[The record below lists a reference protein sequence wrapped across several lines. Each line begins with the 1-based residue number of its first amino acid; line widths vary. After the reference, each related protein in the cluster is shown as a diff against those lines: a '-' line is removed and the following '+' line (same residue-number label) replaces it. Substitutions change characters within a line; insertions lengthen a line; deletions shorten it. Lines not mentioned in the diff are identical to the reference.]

1 MTSPDHLMTFAPASA
16 RDAAAR
22 PDEQSQPPIQDY
34 ALIGDCRT
42 AALVSRNGSIDWL
55 CLPHYSSPSIFAH
68 LLDARRGGR
77 FSIHPIGPF
86 RTRRQYPG
94 ETPALATEFH
104 TDSGSAR
111 VIDVL
116 PVVDG
121 SLGPEPTREI
131 LRVVE
136 GMSGEVDLDIDI
148 EPRPDYGRR
157 TPTIRHGPRLGWRYG
172 WSNEFLAVRTDAE
185 LERQGDALRG
195 RMRVHAGQRR
205 YVSLSYSQADPGVLS
220 LLGDPADH
228 RLERT
233 VEWWR
238 DWSKTCSY
246 RGPYRDA
253 VLRSALTLKLLSF
266 SLSGAIIAA
275 PTTSL
280 PEALGGERNWDY
292 RYCWLRDAG
301 LTMHALIGLG
311 FYGVARQ
318 FLHWL
323 LHATRLTWPELQI
336 MYDVYGLTRLRETEL
351 SHFAGYRGSRPV
363 RIGNG
368 AYSQRQLDV
377 YGEVVFAAD
386 AYVAG
391 GGTLEPVERRML
403 AGFGQVVCRQ
413 WREPD
418 HGIWEMRGP
427 PRHHTFSKMMC
438 WLALDRLLAL
448 DRKGAVSLGSLAEPF
463 RRERQAI
470 AEAIEQKGFNPEISS
485 YVSELGGN
493 QVDASLLLMACFGY
507 KPANDPRV
515 VSTYERIWQRLGRNG
530 LLYRYER
537 DVDGLRGDE
546 GTFGICSFWAA
557 HYLACRGDVG
567 GAKRLFEHVLSFAN
581 DVGLFAE
588 EIHPETGDALGNF
601 PQAFTHVGLINAA
614 LAIEQAGKP

>member
-1 MTSPDHLMTFAPASA
+1 MTFAPAWT
-16 RDAAAR
+16 RDAAA
-22 PDEQSQPPIQDY
+22 PWDEQSQPPIHDY

-42 AALVSRNGSIDWL
+42 AALVSRSGSIDWL

-86 RTRRQYPG
+86 RTRRHYLG

-104 TDSGSAR
+104 TDSGSVR
-111 VIDVL
+111 LIDAL

-121 SLGPEPTREI
+121 LQGPQPTREI
-131 LRVVE
+131 LRLVE
-136 GMSGEVDLDIDI
+136 GMSGEVDMDIHI
-148 EPRPDYGRR
+148 EPRPDYARGKA
-157 TPTIRHGPRLGWRYG
+157 TIRHGPRLGWRYG
-172 WSNEFLAVRTDAE
+172 WSNEFLAVRMDAD
-185 LERQGDALRG
+185 LERKGDALRG
-195 RMRVHAGQRR
+195 RMRVHAGQRS
-205 YVSLSYSQADPGVLS
+205 YVSLCYSQADPGVLS
-220 LLGDPADH
+220 LLGDAADQ
-228 RLERT
+228 RLENSIK
-233 VEWWR
+233 WWR
-238 DWSKTCSY
+238 DWSRNCSY
-246 RGPYRDA
+246 GGPYRDA

-266 SLSGAIIAA
+266 CLSGAIVAA

-301 LTMHALIGLG
+301 LTMQALVGLG
-311 FYGVARQ
+311 FHKEARQ

-323 LHATRLTWPELQI
+323 LHATGLTWPELQI

-351 SHFAGYRGSRPV
+351 HHLAGYRGSTPV

-368 AYSQRQLDV
+368 AYLQRQLDV

-386 AYVAG
+386 AFVAG
-391 GGTLEPVERRML
+391 GGMLEPVERRML
-403 AGFGQVVCRQ
+403 AGIGRVVCRQ

-418 HGIWEMRGP
+418 HSIWEMRGE

-448 DRKGAVSLGSLAEPF
+448 DRKDAISLGPLAEPF

-470 AEAIEQKGFNPEISS
+470 AEAIEQRGFNRQIAS
-485 YVSELGGN
+485 YASELGGDR
-493 QVDASLLLMACFGY
+493 VDATLMLMACFGY

-530 LLYRYER
+530 LLDRYER
-537 DVDGLRGDE
+537 GIDGLGGDE
-546 GTFGICSFWAA
+546 GTFGICSFWGA
-557 HYLACRGDVG
+557 HHLACRGDVVE
-567 GAKRLFEHVLSFAN
+567 AKKLFEHVLSFAN

-601 PQAFTHVGLINAA
+601 PQAFTHIGLINAA
-614 LAIEQAGKP
+614 LAIEQASKP